1 MNSRKDPM
9 NELVVMNSLSDRIS
23 THFEGV
29 EEKKRGD
36 GVCIYS

>member
-1 MNSRKDPM
+1 M

-29 EEKKRGD
+29 EEKN
-36 GVCIYS
+36 VVMAYVFIPETYS